1 MSHRLGFSK
10 YVELEKENMRLAR
23 ENNDQFALVESLVN
37 LGRFADNVQYKGY
50 IQSEN
55 ELYNDFLKSNN
66 YKYFNEALSIID
78 EFKSF
83 DSFYYKSKKAL
94 IYSNIAYA
102 HYDYTMLDSSLF
114 YYNKS
119 ANLYKDLNL
128 KSKYAQ
134 IKMKINYSKYMSALY
149 SDRVLENE
157 SKILQDYSPN
167 HAHSI
172 LNRAKAQDEGSILK
186 AYKNY
191 EKSILDFLDIS
202 KKDKSVSL
210 EFKYKGWDSLIR
222 LYFGHW
228 DQSIKV
234 LKDLDYKKAI
244 DALDQIS
251 DLIEAKELPH
261 SLRDK
266 LSLSTWYFYVYR
278 YSYNFDEALKH
289 FESLSKLKGY
299 GAGSNNYSEVAEMY
313 FIESDYEESIYW
325 HKKSLDWI
333 EVSEKSA
340 SVKLFNNLDTNN
352 SLGFCYLELD
362 DYEQADY
369 YFEKSYNIFKKA
381 VARQKFSA
389 VSQMKD
395 LEEQFII
402 YYYEIIYLIGK
413 GLINN
418 KAEFKNK
425 LKLML
430 FDFSEFRK
438 NQINENLITKKWV
451 GHHLK
456 SMYRFNYIDKLYI
469 FEITKDNFWIEDA
482 YKDIENIVENIQPNL
497 KDKFLNYSIPKSI
510 IEKHNIIFKK

>member
-1 MSHRLGFSK
+1 SENYENKEDFFTVEKLLSKCIEIDEDFYEARSLLGWYMSHRLGFSK

-172 LNRAKAQDEGSILK
+172 LNRAKA
-186 AYKNY
+186 
-191 EKSILDFLDIS
+191 
-202 KKDKSVSL
+202 
-210 EFKYKGWDSLIR
+210 
-222 LYFGHW
+222 
-228 DQSIKV
+228 
-234 LKDLDYKKAI
+234 
-244 DALDQIS
+244 
-251 DLIEAKELPH
+251 
-261 SLRDK
+261 
-266 LSLSTWYFYVYR
+266 
-278 YSYNFDEALKH
+278 
-289 FESLSKLKGY
+289 
-299 GAGSNNYSEVAEMY
+299 
-313 FIESDYEESIYW
+313 
-325 HKKSLDWI
+325 
-333 EVSEKSA
+333 
-340 SVKLFNNLDTNN
+340 
-352 SLGFCYLELD
+352 
-362 DYEQADY
+362 
-369 YFEKSYNIFKKA
+369 
-381 VARQKFSA
+381 
-389 VSQMKD
+389 
-395 LEEQFII
+395 
-402 YYYEIIYLIGK
+402 
-413 GLINN
+413 
-418 KAEFKNK
+418 
-425 LKLML
+425 
-430 FDFSEFRK
+430 
-438 NQINENLITKKWV
+438 
-451 GHHLK
+451 
-456 SMYRFNYIDKLYI
+456 
-469 FEITKDNFWIEDA
+469 
-482 YKDIENIVENIQPNL
+482 
-497 KDKFLNYSIPKSI
+497 
-510 IEKHNIIFKK
+510 